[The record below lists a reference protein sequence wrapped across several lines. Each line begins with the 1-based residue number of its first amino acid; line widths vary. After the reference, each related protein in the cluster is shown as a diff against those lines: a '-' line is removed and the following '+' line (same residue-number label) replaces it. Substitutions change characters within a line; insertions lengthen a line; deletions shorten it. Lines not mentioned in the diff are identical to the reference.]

1 NPDSGN
7 ITVVGSELKAG
18 KDLSLSAT
26 QDINL
31 VSAQNTEQTTSQN
44 RSKGGSIGVGVG
56 VGEGG
61 YGVNV
66 SASVNQGKGHEK
78 GNALTHT
85 ETTLDAGNKLTL
97 NSGQDTTLKGA
108 QVSGEQVTI
117 NVGRDLTLQS
127 EQDSDRYDAKQ
138 QEVSVG
144 GGYTLGGTPNINISA
159 SKDKIHS
166 NYDSVKE
173 QTGIFAGKGGFDVN
187 VKDHTQLD
195 GAVIA
200 STADKGNNHLETGT
214 LGWKD
219 IDNKADFTAEHTGG
233 SIGTG
238 GPIGSQLVTNAAGG
252 LLSNA
257 NNSGHAEG
265 TTQSAVSDGS
275 VIVRNED
282 KQKQDINKLNRDT
295 DHAND
300 GSIKP
305 IFDKEKEQNRLKQAQ
320 LIGEIGNQAMDII
333 RTEGNI

>member
-1 NPDSGN
+1 M
-7 ITVVGSELKAG
+7 
-18 KDLSLSAT
+18 SAT

-44 RSKGGSIGVGVG
+44 SSKGSSVGVGVG
-56 VGEGG
+56 VGAGG

-78 GNALTHT
+78 GNGLTHT

-117 NVGRDLTLQS
+117 NVARDLTLQS
-127 EQDSDRYDAKQ
+127 EQDSDRYNAKQ

-187 VKDHTQLD
+187 VKEHTQLD

-200 STADKGNNHLETGT
+200 STADKDKNRLDTGT

-219 IDNKADFTAEHTGG
+219 IDNKADFTAE
-233 SIGTG
+233 
-238 GPIGSQLVTNAAGG
+238 
-252 LLSNA
+252 
-257 NNSGHAEG
+257 
-265 TTQSAVSDGS
+265 
-275 VIVRNED
+275 
-282 KQKQDINKLNRDT
+282 
-295 DHAND
+295 
-300 GSIKP
+300 
-305 IFDKEKEQNRLKQAQ
+305 
-320 LIGEIGNQAMDII
+320 
-333 RTEGNI
+333 